1 MALQQMAPKQK
12 AQQNNASR
20 GNLRKR
26 FSPLTLRIYVIV
38 IFPTAMFLIG
48 LLHLDQY
55 RQTVLQSEIDAL
67 YRQGNTLAWTIGLT
81 DSEYS
86 ELARRQISTLTL
98 QRASQLIASI
108 PDARIRIFQPDGLMI
123 SDSARVGSALPRITL
138 TPRLLED
145 RDLMSPFR
153 KVISSIAEFLA
164 PNDHYP
170 LYQEKPQQIASDF
183 PAVLNALAGEPGR
196 LVMRDRKGKLIL
208 GVAVPIRHL
217 RVVRGALLVTASGA
231 QVEEDIQFVQQ
242 TFIQIFLGIM
252 VVTIGLGVYL
262 ARSIIGP
269 ISQLARAADA
279 VRQSSGQNL
288 TLPKMMDRRDEIGD
302 LARDLAAMTDELQTR
317 MQATASFAA
326 DVSHEIKN
334 PLTSLRSAVET
345 ITRIDDR
352 EQQKKLMDI
361 LLEDVQRLDRLITDI
376 SAASRLDAD
385 LSAAEYSRVD
395 LAELMRNFIS
405 SRKMALGESQI
416 HVNPRLPD
424 GPVYADIAVDRIVQV
439 LDNVFANAR
448 SFSPDGGEIDIK
460 LEQRGAEAVVT
471 ITDQGPGIPEGK
483 LEAVFDRFYSER
495 PKEEKFG
502 QHSGLGLSI
511 SRHIVEAHGGSLSAS
526 NFTDG
531 GEGDS
536 AGRTGAVMTMI
547 LPISHIQDQ
556 DPVA

>member
-1 MALQQMAPKQK
+1 MTPMQK
-12 AQQNNASR
+12 AQQNITSR
-20 GNLRKR
+20 DKFRKR
-26 FSPLTLRIYVIV
+26 FSPLTLRIYVII

-86 ELARRQISTLTL
+86 ELARRQISSLTL

-123 SDSARVGSALPRITL
+123 SDSARDGSALPRITL
-138 TPRLLED
+138 NPRLLED
-145 RDLMSPFR
+145 RGLMSPFQQ
-153 KVISSIAEFLA
+153 VIDHIAKLLA
-164 PNDHYP
+164 PNDNYP
-170 LYQEKPQQIASDF
+170 VYQEKPQQMASDF

-208 GVAVPIRHL
+208 GIAVPIRHL

-231 QVEEDIQFVQQ
+231 QVEADIRSVQQ

-252 VVTIGLGVYL
+252 VVTLGLGVYL

-288 TLPKMMDRRDEIGD
+288 SLPKMMDRRDEIGD

-345 ITRIDDR
+345 ITRLDDR
-352 EQQKKLMDI
+352 EQQKKLMNI

-385 LSAAEYSRVD
+385 LSAAEFTRVD
-395 LAELMRNFIS
+395 LCGLIQNFIS
-405 SRKMALGESQI
+405 SRKMALGESRI
-416 HVNPRLPD
+416 RITAHLPD
-424 GPVYADIAVDRIVQV
+424 NPVYADIVVDRIVQV
-439 LDNVFANAR
+439 LDNLFANAR
-448 SFSPDGGEIDIK
+448 SFSPDGGEISIT
-460 LEQRGAEAVVT
+460 LEQTGDTAVVSM
-471 ITDQGPGIPEGK
+471 TDQGPGIPGGK
-483 LEAVFDRFYSER
+483 LEAIFDRFYSER
-495 PKEEKFG
+495 PKDEKFG

-511 SRHIVEAHGGSLSAS
+511 SRHIIEAHGGSLSAS
-526 NFTDG
+526 NRNDDG
-531 GEGDS
+531 DT
-536 AGRTGAVMTMI
+536 AGRTGAVMTMV
-547 LPISHIQDQ
+547 LPISRIQDQ
-556 DPVA
+556 GPVA

>member
-1 MALQQMAPKQK
+1 MTPMQK
-12 AQQNNASR
+12 AQQNITSR
-20 GNLRKR
+20 DKFRKR
-26 FSPLTLRIYVIV
+26 FSPLTLRIYVII

-86 ELARRQISTLTL
+86 ELARRQISSLTL

-123 SDSARVGSALPRITL
+123 SDSARDGSALPRITL
-138 TPRLLED
+138 NPRLLED
-145 RDLMSPFR
+145 RGLMSPFQQ
-153 KVISSIAEFLA
+153 VIDHIAKLLA
-164 PNDHYP
+164 PNDNYP
-170 LYQEKPQQIASDF
+170 VYQEKPQQMASDF

-208 GVAVPIRHL
+208 GIAVPIRHL

-231 QVEEDIQFVQQ
+231 QVEADIRSVQQ

-252 VVTIGLGVYL
+252 VVTLGLGVYL

-288 TLPKMMDRRDEIGD
+288 SLPKMMDRRDEIGD

-345 ITRIDDR
+345 ITRLDDR
-352 EQQKKLMDI
+352 EQQKKLMNI

-385 LSAAEYSRVD
+385 LSAAEFIRVD
-395 LAELMRNFIS
+395 LCGLIQNFIS
-405 SRKMALGESQI
+405 SRKMALGESRI
-416 HVNPRLPD
+416 RITAHLPD
-424 GPVYADIAVDRIVQV
+424 NPVYADIVVDRIVQV
-439 LDNVFANAR
+439 LDNLFANAR
-448 SFSPDGGEIDIK
+448 SFSPDGGEISIT
-460 LEQRGAEAVVT
+460 LEQTGDTAVVSM
-471 ITDQGPGIPEGK
+471 TDQGPGIPGGK
-483 LEAVFDRFYSER
+483 LEAIFDRFYSER
-495 PKEEKFG
+495 PKDEKFG

-511 SRHIVEAHGGSLSAS
+511 SRHIIEAHGGSLSAS
-526 NFTDG
+526 NRNDDG
-531 GEGDS
+531 DT
-536 AGRTGAVMTMI
+536 AGRTGAVMMMV
-547 LPISHIQDQ
+547 LPISRIQDQ

>member
-1 MALQQMAPKQK
+1 MTPMQK
-12 AQQNNASR
+12 AQQNTSSR
-20 GNLRKR
+20 DKFRKR

-86 ELARRQISTLTL
+86 ELARRQISSLTL

-108 PDARIRIFQPDGLMI
+108 PDARIRIFQPDGQMI
-123 SDSARVGSALPRITL
+123 SDSARDGTALPRITL
-138 TPRLLED
+138 NPRLLED
-145 RDLMSPFR
+145 RGLMSPFQH
-153 KVISSIAEFLA
+153 VIDRIAKLLA
-164 PNDHYP
+164 PNDNYP
-170 LYQEKPQQIASDF
+170 VYQEKPQQMASDF

-208 GVAVPIRHL
+208 GIAVPIRHL

-231 QVEEDIQFVQQ
+231 QVEADIRSVQQ

-269 ISQLARAADA
+269 VSQLARAADA

-288 TLPKMMDRRDEIGD
+288 SLPKMMDRRDEIGD

-345 ITRIDDR
+345 ITRLDDR

-361 LLEDVQRLDRLITDI
+361 LLEDVKRLDRLITDI

-385 LSAAEYSRVD
+385 LSAAEFTRVD
-395 LAELMRNFIS
+395 LSGLIRNFIS
-405 SRKMALGESQI
+405 SRIMAHGESRI
-416 HVNPRLPD
+416 RIKASLPD
-424 GPVYADIAVDRIVQV
+424 GPVYADIVVDRIVQV
-439 LDNVFANAR
+439 LDNLFANAR
-448 SFSPDGGEIDIK
+448 SFSPDGGEISITLQQD
-460 LEQRGAEAVVT
+460 GDTAVVSM
-471 ITDQGPGIPEGK
+471 TDQGPGIPEGK
-483 LEAVFDRFYSER
+483 VEAIFDRFYSER
-495 PKEEKFG
+495 PKDEKFG

-511 SRHIVEAHGGSLSAS
+511 SRHIIEAHGGTLSAS
-526 NFTDG
+526 NLRDDG
-531 GEGDS
+531 DTT
-536 AGRTGAVMTMI
+536 APTGAVMTMI
-547 LPISHIQDQ
+547 LPISRIQDQ

>member
-1 MALQQMAPKQK
+1 MAAQNMSPQKMASKDH
-12 AQQNNASR
+12 NR
-20 GNLRKR
+20 RR
-26 FSPLTLRIYVIV
+26 FSPLTLRIFVIV

-67 YRQGNTLAWTIGLT
+67 YRQGNTLARTIGLA

-86 ELARRQISTLTL
+86 ELAQRKISSLTL

-123 SDSARVGSALPRITL
+123 SDSARAGSALPRTTL
-138 TPRLLED
+138 TPRLTED
-145 RDLMSPFR
+145 LDLMSPFR
-153 KVISSIAEFLA
+153 KMVGSIAKALA
-164 PNDHYP
+164 PPDNYP
-170 LYQEKPQQIASDF
+170 FYQEKPVQSASDF
-183 PAVLNALAGEPGR
+183 PAVLNALSGEPGR
-196 LVMRDRKGKLIL
+196 LIMRDRKGKLIL

-231 QVEEDIQFVQQ
+231 QAEADIRAVQQ

-269 ISQLARAADA
+269 ISQLARAADD
-279 VRQSSGQNL
+279 VRQSSGQKL
-288 TLPKMMDRRDEIGD
+288 SLPKMMDRRDEIGD

-345 ITRIDDR
+345 IARIDDR
-352 EQQKKLMDI
+352 DQQKKLMNI
-361 LLEDVQRLDRLITDI
+361 LLEDVKRLDRLITDI

-385 LSAAEYSRVD
+385 LSVAEFTRVD
-395 LAELMRNFIS
+395 LCELFRNFVA
-405 SRKMALGESQI
+405 SRRMALGDDRVHFNVS
-416 HVNPRLPD
+416 LPD
-424 GPVYADIAVDRIVQV
+424 EPVFADIAVDRIVQV
-439 LDNVFANAR
+439 LDNLFANAK
-448 SFSPDGGEIDIK
+448 SFSPEGGEINLA
-460 LEQRGAEAVVT
+460 LEQHENKAVVT
-471 ITDQGPGIPEGK
+471 MSDQGPGIPEGK

-511 SRHIVEAHGGSLSAS
+511 SRHIVEVHGGRLTAS
-526 NFTDG
+526 NIGDAKKG
-531 GEGDS
+531 GPSGT
-536 AGRTGAVMTMI
+536 RTGARMTMS
-547 LPISHIQDQ
+547 LPISHVQEP

>member
-1 MALQQMAPKQK
+1 MTPMQK
-12 AQQNNASR
+12 AQQNITSR
-20 GNLRKR
+20 DKFRKR
-26 FSPLTLRIYVIV
+26 FSPLTLRIYVII

-86 ELARRQISTLTL
+86 ELARRQISSLTL

-123 SDSARVGSALPRITL
+123 SDSARDGSALPRITL
-138 TPRLLED
+138 NPRLLED
-145 RDLMSPFR
+145 RGLMSPFQQ
-153 KVISSIAEFLA
+153 VIDHIAKLLA
-164 PNDHYP
+164 PNDNYP
-170 LYQEKPQQIASDF
+170 VYQEKPQQMASDF

-208 GVAVPIRHL
+208 GIAVPIRHL

-231 QVEEDIQFVQQ
+231 QVEADIRSVQQ

-252 VVTIGLGVYL
+252 VVTLGLGVYL

-288 TLPKMMDRRDEIGD
+288 SLPKMMDRRDEIGD

-345 ITRIDDR
+345 ITRLDDR
-352 EQQKKLMDI
+352 EQQKKLMNI

-385 LSAAEYSRVD
+385 LSAAEFTRVD
-395 LAELMRNFIS
+395 LCGLIQNFIS
-405 SRKMALGESQI
+405 SRKMALGESRI
-416 HVNPRLPD
+416 RITAHLPD
-424 GPVYADIAVDRIVQV
+424 NPVYADIVVDRIVQV
-439 LDNVFANAR
+439 LDNLFANAR
-448 SFSPDGGEIDIK
+448 SFSPDGGEISIT
-460 LEQRGAEAVVT
+460 LEQTGDTAVVSM
-471 ITDQGPGIPEGK
+471 TDQGPGIPGGK
-483 LEAVFDRFYSER
+483 LEAIFDRFYSER
-495 PKEEKFG
+495 PKDEKFG

-511 SRHIVEAHGGSLSAS
+511 SRHIIEAHGGSLSAS
-526 NFTDG
+526 NRNDDG
-531 GEGDS
+531 DT
-536 AGRTGAVMTMI
+536 AGRTGAVMTMV
-547 LPISHIQDQ
+547 LPISRIQDQ